1 MIEIKDKYTLAI
13 AATLIANTIKSII
26 DYSLYLFNI
35 TEHSIYHIAA
45 SAYFSV
51 ADTRT
56 IPALI
61 VGIFTDYA
69 VAMILGLLIVYVL
82 YYTSSDYFWLK
93 GISVGLLS
101 WLLVFGIILRIKVG
115 RIDPV
120 DPATNLVNLVEHL
133 LLGALIAFFIVKYGN
148 NFSSSRRDC

>member
-1 MIEIKDKYTLAI
+1 MIEVKDKYTLSI
-13 AATLIANTIKSII
+13 VATLIANTIKNII
-26 DYSLYLFNI
+26 DYSLYVLDI
-35 TEHSIYHIAA
+35 TEHSIYQIAA

-56 IPALI
+56 LPALI

-82 YYTSSDYFWLK
+82 YYTSSDYFLVK

-101 WLLVFGIILRIKVG
+101 WLLVFGIILRMKVG

-120 DPATNLVNLVEHL
+120 DPATNLVNLIEHL
-133 LLGALIAFFIVKYGN
+133 LLGALIAFFIVKYGK
-148 NFSSSRRDC
+148 NFAPRKQK